1 MKKFFMLFFATSLVS
16 MMACSNDSSNDTDA
30 PAVEEA
36 EQTEFEEYK
45 GKVGIYNF
53 DPAQSYMTWK
63 ASKAVGSSHHGKV
76 QIQGGRLAV
85 DGGNI
90 YGGEATIDM
99 TSIVVED
106 EDANTTEKLTGHL
119 KSDDFFGVESYPFA
133 KFTVVQ
139 IQPEDGKDGFNFSL
153 RGDLRIKDVTKSVT
167 VPAAVSIN
175 PETVTMKSPVFTI
188 NRTDWGINY
197 NSGILGTVADKVIK
211 DDIELTINV
220 VANRTN

>member
-1 MKKFFMLFFATSLVS
+1 MKKFFMLFFAVSLVS
-16 MMACSNDSSNDTDA
+16 MMACSNESSTESDA
-30 PAVEEA
+30 SGEEV
-36 EQTEFEEYK
+36 EQTEFEEVT
-45 GKVGIYNF
+45 GKVAIYNF
-53 DPAQSYMTWK
+53 DATQSFMTWK

-76 QIQGGRLAV
+76 TIQDGRLAV

-90 YGGEATIDM
+90 FGGEATIDM
-99 TSIVVED
+99 SSLVVED
-106 EDANTTEKLTGHL
+106 EDASTTEKLTGHL

-139 IQPEDGKDGFNFSL
+139 IQPADGEDGFNFTF

-167 VPAAVSIN
+167 VPAAVSIT

-197 NSGILGTVADKVIK
+197 NSGVLGTVADKIIN

-220 VANRTN
+220 VANRSN